1 MTEALSKTLNH
12 GDFDSVF
19 QKVSQPELENWTT
32 EGELRLFHLNIRN
45 NKITTDDLKKFTYL
59 CIGDYVFS
67 RAKMEDFEKSG
78 SRDAVILQALRVL
91 RKNGG

>member
-1 MTEALSKTLNH
+1 MEALSKTLTH

-19 QKVSQPELENWTT
+19 QEVDQPETVAWTT

-45 NKITTDDLKKFTYL
+45 NKITTEELKKFTYL

-67 RAKMEDFEKSG
+67 RATMEKFEKAG
-78 SRDAVILQALRVL
+78 RKPALFS
-91 RKNGG
+91 